1 MSAKGAAA
9 GKVAASTFAR
19 AVASGTQALCA
30 ICSFARLR
38 ISHRFVERSNSLQLE
53 RSSMLTDRFDRA
65 RGRFGIMAALLT
77 NFGKRLPGQLAD
89 ELQEIVEAER
99 ADPR

>member
-1 MSAKGAAA
+1 
-9 GKVAASTFAR
+9 
-19 AVASGTQALCA
+19 
-30 ICSFARLR
+30 
-38 ISHRFVERSNSLQLE
+38 
-53 RSSMLTDRFDRA
+53 MLTDRFDRA